1 MHALSAPQS
10 EGACCPSLASA
21 EATRVPGV
29 LCKRMKRRVAMQII
43 IIFFFPSSAKLA
55 GAEA

>member
-1 MHALSAPQS
+1 MRALSAPQS

-43 IIFFFPSSAKLA
+43 IIFFFFLA
-55 GAEA
+55 VQS